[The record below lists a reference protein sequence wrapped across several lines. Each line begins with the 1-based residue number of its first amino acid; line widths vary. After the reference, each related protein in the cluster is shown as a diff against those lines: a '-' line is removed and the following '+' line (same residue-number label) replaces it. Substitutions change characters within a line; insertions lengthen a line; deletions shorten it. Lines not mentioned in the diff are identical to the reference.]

1 MASSIER
8 TQGQTG
14 SSASTGAVDS
24 RTSLTVDVA
33 RSRKKTAP
41 ANTSSPQQ
49 FRARN
54 LGLTGEKPSDMNVV
68 RGYYLD
74 ILV

>member
-1 MASSIER
+1 
-8 TQGQTG
+8 
-14 SSASTGAVDS
+14 VDS